1 MNTFTASAPLS
12 GLDGLRFN
20 HWQVQYDEQ
29 GVVVLRLDR
38 TDQALN
44 TLSQAVLLELDSL
57 IERLAI
63 DPPRGVIVR
72 SNKTTGFI
80 AGADLQEFQQLERL
94 GQVNDALLRGQ
105 NVLQKLAELPC
116 PTVALIDGH
125 CLGGGTEL
133 ALACRYRIASDQAHT
148 HIGLPEIHLGI
159 FPGWGG
165 SARLPHLLGAV
176 AALELMLSGRSLS
189 ASTAADIGLVDKV
202 VAVENVMDEAFK
214 LIKQRPSRPLHRCLS
229 VWVSNTGLLR
239 PLLAWRMR
247 NQLARKLRRAHYP
260 APYALIDMWERSAG
274 ADIATRLAAERQTVA
289 ALINTPTARNL
300 TRIFFLR
307 QRLKALANTSC
318 DIQHVHVIG
327 AGTIGADIAAWA
339 ALKGFS
345 VSVQEPDSQQLASAL
360 TQAQTLFNQQFNSA
374 EKSAAALARLHTDNT
389 GEEITR
395 ADLVIEAI
403 NENTEAKRALHQSLQ
418 TQMKAEAVLVSTTSA
433 IPLAHLCPDLPK
445 PDQFAGLHFF
455 NPVTQMPLVEIVS
468 HQTLNETI
476 QQRLTAFCRALDK
489 LPLTVAGT
497 SGFLVNRVLF
507 PYLLEAM
514 IAHHEGIP
522 GSVIDRSAVAFGM
535 PVGPLELLDR
545 IGLDVAVDV
554 AKVLAPELNM
564 AVTSALLD
572 APLTARGK
580 KDGRGL
586 YHWQNGRA
594 VKPEAAKGYRPPADL
609 EERLILP
616 LLNEAVACL
625 HEGVVADA
633 DLLDAGIIFGIGF
646 APFRGG
652 PIQYIRSVGVER
664 LLDTL
669 QALQMRYG
677 ERFIAHPGW
686 DNPSL
691 HQLPEDMAG
700 AL

>member
-1 MNTFTASAPLS
+1 MNTLTASAPLP

-20 HWQVQYDEQ
+20 HWQVQCDEQ
-29 GVVVLRLDR
+29 GVVVLKLDR
-38 TDQALN
+38 AGQTLN

-63 DPPRGVIVR
+63 DPPLGVIVR
-72 SNKTTGFI
+72 SNKATGFI

-94 GQVNDALLRGQ
+94 GQVNDALVRGQ
-105 NVLQKLAELPC
+105 TVLQKLAELPC
-116 PTVALIDGH
+116 PTVALIDGY

-176 AALELMLSGRSLS
+176 TALELMLSGRTLS
-189 ASTAADIGLVDKV
+189 ASVAADIGLVDKV
-202 VAVENVMDEAFK
+202 VAVDKVMDEALK
-214 LIKQRPSRPLHRCLS
+214 LIKQRTSRPLHRCLS
-229 VWVSNTGLLR
+229 AWASNTGLLR

-260 APYALIDMWERSAG
+260 APYALIDMWERSGG

-307 QRLKALANTSC
+307 QRLKALADTSC
-318 DIQHVHVIG
+318 DIQHVHVVG
-327 AGTIGADIAAWA
+327 AGTMGADIATWA

-345 VSVQEPDSQQLASAL
+345 VSVQEPDSQRLETVL
-360 TQAQTLFNQQFNSA
+360 IHAQTLFNQYLNGV
-374 EKSAAALARLHTDNT
+374 EESAAARLRVDNT
-389 GEEITR
+389 GEGIAG

-403 NENTEAKRALHQSLQ
+403 NENIEAKHALHQSLQ
-418 TQMKAEAVLVSTTSA
+418 TQMKAGAVLVSTTSA
-433 IPLAHLCPDLPK
+433 IPLARLCLDLPK

-455 NPVTQMPLVEIVS
+455 HPVTQMPLVEIVG
-468 HQTLNETI
+468 HQTLNATV
-476 QQRLTAFCRALDK
+476 QQRLAAFCRALGK

-497 SGFLVNRVLF
+497 PGFLVNRILF

-545 IGLDVAVDV
+545 IGLDVA
-554 AKVLAPELNM
+554 KVLAPALNI
-564 AVTSALLD
+564 AVPSALLD
-572 APLTARGK
+572 APQGAHGK
-580 KDGRGL
+580 KDGRGIYL
-586 YHWQNGRA
+586 WQNRRA
-594 VKPEAAKGYRPPADL
+594 VKPEVAKGYQPPADL

-633 DLLDAGIIFGIGF
+633 DLLDAGIILGIGF

-652 PIQYIRSVGVER
+652 PIQYIRSLGVER

-669 QALQMRYG
+669 QTLKMRYG
-677 ERFIAHPGW
+677 ERFIARPGW
-686 DNPSL
+686 DNPLL
-691 HQLPEDMAG
+691 HQLPEGMAG